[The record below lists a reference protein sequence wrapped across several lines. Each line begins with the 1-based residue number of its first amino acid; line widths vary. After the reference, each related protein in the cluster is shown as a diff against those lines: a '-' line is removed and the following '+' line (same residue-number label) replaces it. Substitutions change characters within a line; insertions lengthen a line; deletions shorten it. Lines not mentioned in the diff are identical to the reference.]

1 MAENTA
7 FIKLKG
13 LDGADYNVT
22 LREGES
28 QAQAQQRLDSSFSSG
43 QPSGA
48 SSRESSGFPDIPS
61 DYALQKVGDEPY
73 GADQGYMY
81 QAPDGTMGYFDPAYS
96 TTDQDEV
103 LKIYNGISPSSMY
116 KERQYEDIV
125 QMNPATVR
133 AQTASRGIPFV
144 GEFIDEAAGQFVSPS
159 RQADIRL
166 GRKAMEE
173 TRPVESMGLEI
184 GTGMMTA
191 SPAYGA
197 ARTTAKTGGGL
208 IAKRFLQG
216 TAAGSVE
223 GGLSG
228 YGAGETPEE
237 RARMAKFGAG
247 FGGFLGGAGGSV
259 GGFLEA
265 GLSRKFA
272 AVDVYD
278 LAQELNIDIDAARIL
293 KDQALSASNPEDI
306 RRNMAR
312 MGADARVIDASPNAS
327 RLLDVTRTK
336 MGDAVE
342 TANRGMIDL
351 SRARGRQFRQSLT
364 NIFEPFTDVYD
375 AKDIITRIN
384 KQTAPQREDAYKAV
398 YNTLIDYNTKQGRN
412 IQKVL
417 DSIPESVKKE
427 AIEKANISLAA
438 GDDLAPP
445 IAFRTFL
452 NDAGEE
458 TFELLPDQTPIHLD
472 YLKRALGNMAFDPK
486 YRGTQTGTD
495 MLSFARKLK
504 KSMQEAIP
512 RYREALRLGMDT
524 IQERESIEIAQNFI
538 SKDVTV
544 GTISRFLGSVK
555 DKKQREI
562 LQESLRKM
570 LGFEMEQSMA
580 RIRGTLADPFASEDS
595 IRAAMKSVREYGT
608 AENLNKMRLI
618 IGSERLGEYRKTLE
632 RLAQQV
638 SREGDMAL
646 NSKTAFRTQAIGQIE
661 EITEGGV
668 GRSARELKPID
679 AAQEFGKSYLG
690 KLGEETVDSTPRIL
704 NQVAEILI
712 QEGGEDANR
721 IVETIMRIKAN
732 ESVTDAEARRLASY
746 ISAYLPVGIYQTGE
760 TIGTREQ

>member
-184 GTGMMTA
+184 GTGMLTA
-191 SPAYGA
+191 GPAYGA

-237 RARMAKFGAG
+237 RERMAKFGAG
-247 FGGFLGGAGGSV
+247 FGGMLGGGGGSV

-293 KDQALSASNPEDI
+293 KDQALSASSPEDI

-364 NIFEPFTDVYD
+364 NIFEPFTDVDD
-375 AKDIITRIN
+375 AQDIVTRIN

-398 YNTLIDYNTKQGRN
+398 YNTLIDYNTKQGKN

-417 DSIPESVKKE
+417 DSIPESVRKE

-472 YLKRALGNMAFDPK
+472 YLKRALGDMAFDPK
-486 YRGTQTGTD
+486 YRGTQTGND
-495 MLSFARKLK
+495 MLSFSRKLK

-524 IQERESIEIAQNFI
+524 IQERESIEIAQNFL

-544 GTISRFLGSVK
+544 GTISRFLGSTK

-580 RIRGTLADPFASEDS
+580 RIRGTLADPFASEES

-608 AENLNKMRLI
+608 PDNMRKMRLI

-679 AAQEFGKSYLG
+679 AAQEFGRSYLG

-712 QEGGEDANR
+712 KEGGEDANK
-721 IVETIMRIKAN
+721 VVQTIMRIKAN

>member
-61 DYALQKVGDEPY
+61 DYSLQKVGDEPY

-103 LKIYNGISPSSMY
+103 LKINNGISPSSMY

-184 GTGMMTA
+184 GTGIMTG
-191 SPAYGA
+191 SPALGA

-247 FGGFLGGAGGSV
+247 FGGVLGGAGGSV

-364 NIFEPFTDVYD
+364 NIFEPFTDVDD
-375 AKDIITRIN
+375 AQDIVTRIN
-384 KQTAPQREDAYKAV
+384 KQTAPQREDAYKSV

-417 DSIPESVKKE
+417 DSIPESVRKE

-472 YLKRALGNMAFDPK
+472 YLKRALGDMAFDPK

-524 IQERESIEIAQNFI
+524 IQERESIEIAQNFL

-544 GTISRFLGSVK
+544 GTISRFLGSTK

-580 RIRGTLADPFASEDS
+580 RIRGTLADPFASEES

-608 AENLNKMRLI
+608 PDNMRKMRLI

-668 GRSARELKPID
+668 GRSARELAPID
-679 AAQEFGKSYLG
+679 AAQEFGRSYLG